1 MSSIDKQRMSIYV
14 RSIAAFILFSV
25 VPISSC
31 VPGVG
36 MGDYDKAVRSG
47 FAWFPQALEMEQL
60 FGEGDH
66 FISSPGPTG
75 TRDWNSVVY
84 FGGRYTL
91 TMQVEVKTD
100 ADFAKITDVVG
111 KPLFV
116 LTEARRIVKSPGGT
130 MGADF
135 SNDWKFDIDDWK
147 KVFDAKGD
155 FGVIGIKMRKDEP
168 LEGFDGYVKAEG
180 ATDSSSTDIILG
192 SAGGDFDGNR

>member
-1 MSSIDKQRMSIYV
+1 MNSVDIQRMSIYL
-14 RSIAAFILFSV
+14 RSIAVVILFSV
-25 VPISSC
+25 MPISSC
-31 VPGVG
+31 VPGAG
-36 MGDYDKAVRSG
+36 MGDYNKAVISG
-47 FAWFPQALEMEQL
+47 FAKFPQAMEMEKL

-75 TRDWNSVVY
+75 TRDWNSEVY

-116 LTEARRIVKSPGGT
+116 LTEARRIVKSPSGT

-135 SNDWKFDIDDWK
+135 SNDWKFGIDDWK

-155 FGVIGIKMRKDEP
+155 FGVIGIKTRKDEP
-168 LEGFDGYVKAEG
+168 LEGFDAYVKAMR
-180 ATDSSSTDIILG
+180 ATDSSPTEIILG